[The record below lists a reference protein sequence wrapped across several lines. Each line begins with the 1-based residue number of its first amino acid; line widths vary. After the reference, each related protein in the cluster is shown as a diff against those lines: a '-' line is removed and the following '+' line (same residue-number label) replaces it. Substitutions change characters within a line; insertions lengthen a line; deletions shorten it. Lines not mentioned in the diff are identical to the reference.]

1 MNRAKRSLVT
11 PLRVAR
17 QEGARSLAHASR
29 EFAALARSTARVN
42 ERALQFTQGCWSTAP
57 RLDGVT

>member
-1 MNRAKRSLVT
+1 MNRRKTVAIYPPSRA
-11 PLRVAR
+11 AR

-29 EFAALARSTARVN
+29 EN
-42 ERALQFTQGCWSTAP
+42 ERVLQFTQGCWSTAP